1 MFKNFPISHSQYACT
16 KNLGNKETNFLPSC
30 FSLQD
35 WWFYCTCTFFQDS
48 VLHWHTTWTFT
59 DLEIVLIK
67 FSCVWYT
74 IKKFD
79 LTSCWIKSLG
89 VKSICQ
95 SVCIDTR
102 IFLTSITNVRSALAL
117 KKTIKDALNK
127 WRFSMCDHYF
137 NILITVK
144 I

>member
-1 MFKNFPISHSQYACT
+1 MSIHVHVLELNELWCLKIFPYLILNMHVQRILVI

-117 KKTIKDALNK
+117 KKN
-127 WRFSMCDHYF
+127 Y
-137 NILITVK
+137 
-144 I
+144 